1 MHCSILSHYE
11 SFVNF
16 DSLDMS
22 DAGLP
27 ILTVLGLDPV
37 GNGRKVKS
45 VCGMDPMS
53 WLVSVADSDVLSPVK
68 NYKVGGWWLVHLA
81 VRHYRTRSLK

>member
-1 MHCSILSHYE
+1 
-11 SFVNF
+11 
-16 DSLDMS
+16 MS

-53 WLVSVADSDVLSPVK
+53 WLVSVADSDVLSPVS
-68 NYKVGGWWLVHLA
+68 NYKVGGWLVVLHLI
-81 VRHYRTRSLK
+81 VRHALQALQDDK